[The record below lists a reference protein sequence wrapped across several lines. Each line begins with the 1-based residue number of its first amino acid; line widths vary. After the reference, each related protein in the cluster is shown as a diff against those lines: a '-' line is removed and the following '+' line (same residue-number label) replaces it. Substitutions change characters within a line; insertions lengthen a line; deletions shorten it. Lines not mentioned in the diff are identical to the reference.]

1 MTNILLNRAYVKG
14 TRYYA
19 NAEWFLYY
27 MTRLLRASSD
37 QTLKDRLE
45 SPLRERVAERI
56 GAPGDAFC
64 LGMRLLACNY
74 LGLENRPDRQTLA
87 DLQLEDGGWEASC
100 IYFFPGAKR
109 DVGNRGVST
118 AFAVKALE
126 DWSGW

>member
-1 MTNILLNRAYVKG
+1 MFNILLNRAYVEG

-37 QTLKDRLE
+37 PTIKEKIE

-74 LGLENRPDRQTLA
+74 LGLANHRDRETLA
-87 DLQLEDGGWEASC
+87 NLQQEDGGWGASC

-109 DVGNRGVST
+109 EVGNRGVTT
-118 AFAVKALE
+118 AFAVKALK